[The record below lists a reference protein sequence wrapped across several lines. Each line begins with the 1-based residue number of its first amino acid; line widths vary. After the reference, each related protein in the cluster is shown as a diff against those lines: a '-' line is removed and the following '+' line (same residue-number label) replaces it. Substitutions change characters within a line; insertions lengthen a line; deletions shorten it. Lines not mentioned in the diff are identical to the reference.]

1 MLSEESDFAVT
12 RRLQC
17 HTVQLNQQLYDEL
30 EQQLHVRCKSRCL
43 YNGYVYNSRRSVE
56 KTEVNEVV

>member
-1 MLSEESDFAVT
+1 VLVKWCSCDSLSILSEEWMDERQTMLSEESDFAVT

-30 EQQLHVRCKSRCL
+30 EQQLHVR
-43 YNGYVYNSRRSVE
+43 
-56 KTEVNEVV
+56 